1 MSIRIIG
8 IGSIAGGQNTKYAI
22 VLGKMQTG
30 KMQTGKMAFGRR
42 T

>member
-8 IGSIAGGQNTKYAI
+8 IGSIAGGQDTKYAI

-30 KMQTGKMAFGRR
+30 KMAFGRR

>member
-8 IGSIAGGQNTKYAI
+8 IGSIAWRPNTKYAI

-30 KMQTGKMAFGRR
+30 KMAFGRR